1 MSHRSYAVIGTGA
14 IGGYYGACLQQAGL
28 ELHFLLHSDY
38 QDVQEHGLIV
48 ESPKGNFT
56 LPQVNAYQDAAQMP
70 PCDVA
75 IVALKATQN
84 HLLPKILPAV
94 VKDNGIV
101 LLLQNG
107 LGAEEKMA
115 EILPSQQVIGGLC
128 FICSNKVAPGHIR
141 HLDYGNIKISEY
153 TPNYQPCG
161 ITESM
166 RQVASDLESA
176 GIEIALGE
184 DLLLTR
190 WEKLVWNIPF
200 NGLSVVLDTTTEQMM
215 ADQEVRLLAEQI
227 MQEVALAAK
236 TAGDRLI
243 SQTYIQNRLEYT
255 AKMKPYRTSMKIDY
269 DSQRPMEIEAI
280 LGNPLRAATA
290 AGAHLP
296 RIQMLYQQLKFLE
309 TKNRSD

>member
-107 LGAEEKMA
+107 LGAEEKVA

-166 RQVASDLESA
+166 RQVESDLESA

>member
-107 LGAEEKMA
+107 LGAEEKVA

-227 MQEVALAAK
+227 MQEVALAAE

>member
-107 LGAEEKMA
+107 LGAEEKVA

-215 ADQEVRLLAEQI
+215 AYQEVRLLAEQI

>member
-107 LGAEEKMA
+107 LGAEEKVA

-280 LGNPLRAATA
+280 LGNPLHAATA

-309 TKNRSD
+309 IKNRSD

>member
-107 LGAEEKMA
+107 LGAEEKVA

-227 MQEVALAAK
+227 MQEVALAAE

-280 LGNPLRAATA
+280 LGNPLRTATA

>member
-14 IGGYYGACLQQAGL
+14 IGGYYGACLQQGGL

-107 LGAEEKMA
+107 LGAEEKVA

>member
-107 LGAEEKMA
+107 LGAEDKVA

>member
-107 LGAEEKMA
+107 LGAEEKVA

-296 RIQMLYQQLKFLE
+296 RIQMLDQQLKFLE

>member
-107 LGAEEKMA
+107 LGAEEKVA

>member
-107 LGAEEKMA
+107 LGAEEKVA

-309 TKNRSD
+309 IKNRSD